1 MWFRQ
6 ILGHLWTKDIL
17 IYSSISQKDWVRLV
31 LDKAFLLYFQN
42 S

>member
-1 MWFRQ
+1 MWFKQ
-6 ILGHLWTKDIL
+6 ILGRLWTKDIL
-17 IYSSISQKDWVRLV
+17 TCSSFSQKDWVRLV